1 MKTKNL
7 LTALALII
15 GLQFTNAQKFINE
28 NVTENK
34 QSMQI
39 LPIFSSNSSE
49 WEIVKYNGIQ
59 SNLSAIQFIDDK
71 HGWAVGAYGTIIN
84 TTDGGLTW
92 KEQSLGYIVQLKD
105 LHFLNE
111 NTGFVVGIMYVGP
124 HIYGIAFK
132 TVDGGKNWNLSFQS
146 DTPMVLNSI
155 AFSDDQN
162 GFLSGNSYGPNPSEG
177 IIIKTTDTGLT
188 WENVSI
194 NNTILKIDNIMFN
207 HKGNGKSKGMTL
219 GFATAKINVGPSE
232 VSVILKSMDLGISWN
247 TVYSNYGNN
256 ISDMSFF
263 NYNQGIAV
271 ADNGTILLTNDA
283 GESWTAKKYDP
294 YKYNATLAG
303 EENDSWVVGDDGTI
317 LKSTNQGQ
325 KWLVQ
330 YNLLNTNLNAI
341 CRTPGGNLWIVGDDG
356 TLMKKLKSTI
366 IDANNQDL
374 VNSSINEDTKSTQIS
389 NQTEKNSGPLVKHK
403 NYPNPFSS
411 KTTISFQLSQQ
422 AYVKLDIYNINGKLI
437 TTLKD
442 QNLDTGY
449 YEVML
454 DGSDLPSGIYTYVLR
469 TGSHVE
475 NGKMIK

>member
-1 MKTKNL
+1 MKTKTL
-7 LTALALII
+7 FTALALII
-15 GLQFTNAQKFINE
+15 GLQFTNAQIFINE
-28 NVTENK
+28 D
-34 QSMQI
+34 S
-39 LPIFSSNSSE
+39 LIFSSTNSE
-49 WEIVKYNGIQ
+49 WEIVKYDGFQ
-59 SNLSAIQFIDDK
+59 SNLSAIQFTDDE
-71 HGWAVGAYGTIIN
+71 HGWAVGGYGTIIN
-84 TTDGGLTW
+84 TIDGGLTW
-92 KEQSLGYIVQLKD
+92 KEQSLGYIVHLKD
-105 LHFLNE
+105 LLFLNE

-132 TVDGGKNWNLSFQS
+132 TVDGGDNWNLSFLS
-146 DTPMVLNSI
+146 DSPMVLNSI

-188 WENVSI
+188 WENISM

-207 HKGNGKSKGMTL
+207 HKGNGKVTI

-271 ADNGTILLTNDA
+271 TDNGTILLTNDA
-283 GESWTAKKYDP
+283 GESWTTEKDDP
-294 YKYNATLAG
+294 FNYNATLAG
-303 EENDSWVVGDDGTI
+303 EENDSWVIGDDGTI
-317 LKSTNQGQ
+317 LKSTNKGK

-330 YNLLNTNLNAI
+330 YQLLNNNLNAI
-341 CRTPGGNLWIVGDDG
+341 CRTPGGNLWIVGDEG
-356 TLMKKLKSTI
+356 TIMKKLKSTI
-366 IDANNQDL
+366 IDTNKQDL
-374 VNSSINEDTKSTQIS
+374 GNSSINEGTKYNQIS
-389 NQTEKNSGPLVKHK
+389 NQTEKNSGSLVKHK

-411 KTTISFQLSQQ
+411 KTTISFQLSQE
-422 AYVKLDIYNINGKLI
+422 AYVKLDIYNMNGKMI

-442 QNLDTGY
+442 QNLDAGF
-449 YEVML
+449 YEVIL
-454 DGSDLPSGIYTYVLR
+454 DGSNLPSGIYTYVLR